1 MNHAVPRIP
10 GHFLFGSL
18 PAFKNDRVNFLTS
31 IPERYG
37 DQCEM
42 RLGLFFRVIVTSSP
56 ELAREILIEQEDAF
70 VKSFGLT
77 VFARPLLGNGLL
89 TSEGDVHRRQR
100 RLSAPAFMKQRIS
113 RYANTI
119 AEFTDRHV
127 ERLRGTDQVDL
138 SEEMMRL
145 TFEIVGKTLFN
156 ADVSGDVEVVEAA
169 LTAAMENLMAQT
181 SSLLPLPQ
189 AVPSPANLRVKRLVD
204 KLDDVMYRLIRDRRA
219 SKNDEGDF
227 LSMLLIARDEDGT
240 GAMTDRQVRDEAMTI
255 LLAGHETTANALAW
269 TFYLLAQNPDVRD
282 RLHAEVDAILG
293 GRRPTLDDLP
303 HLPYSLQVF
312 KEAMRLYPPAY
323 MMLRRATRPVTIG
336 KVDLRKGDMV
346 LVDIIGMHRRADYF
360 ANPTRF
366 DPDRFAPEAEKK
378 LPKHAYLPFGA
389 GPRICIGNHFALMEG
404 QIALAHLAQ
413 HLSFDLVP
421 GRDVVVPEPLITLR
435 PRGGL
440 PMRVRSRAAVVA
452 ALAPDLAALA

>member
-1 MNHAVPRIP
+1 
-10 GHFLFGSL
+10 
-18 PAFKNDRVNFLTS
+18 
-31 IPERYG
+31 
-37 DQCEM
+37 
-42 RLGLFFRVIVTSSP
+42 
-56 ELAREILIEQEDAF
+56 
-70 VKSFGLT
+70 
-77 VFARPLLGNGLL
+77 
-89 TSEGDVHRRQR
+89 
-100 RLSAPAFMKQRIS
+100 
-113 RYANTI
+113 
-119 AEFTDRHV
+119 
-127 ERLRGTDQVDL
+127 
-138 SEEMMRL
+138 
-145 TFEIVGKTLFN
+145 
-156 ADVSGDVEVVEAA
+156 
-169 LTAAMENLMAQT
+169 
-181 SSLLPLPQ
+181 
-189 AVPSPANLRVKRLVD
+189 
-204 KLDDVMYRLIRDRRA
+204 
-219 SKNDEGDF
+219 
-227 LSMLLIARDEDGT
+227 
-240 GAMTDRQVRDEAMTI
+240 
-255 LLAGHETTANALAW
+255 
-269 TFYLLAQNPDVRD
+269 
-282 RLHAEVDAILG
+282 
-293 GRRPTLDDLP
+293 
-303 HLPYSLQVF
+303 
-312 KEAMRLYPPAY
+312 